1 VTIFKA
7 VVYVLALLF
16 LVGGGLCAASSVF
29 IPINGMGG
37 VAVIAL
43 IVMVVSFVVMKAVG
57 RPKFSA
63 GTAGEAVVYTLLFM
77 IFILPSIQTPFYML
91 GMEMAAPFVSLAALA
106 SFIYFIVRRYKSHE
120 ARREAATPPES
131 DPPPPQA

>member
-1 VTIFKA
+1 MAILKA
-7 VVYVLALLF
+7 ALYVLAVLF
-16 LVGGGLCAASSVF
+16 LVGGGLCAATSLF
-29 IPINGMGG
+29 IPIQGMGEI
-37 VAVIAL
+37 VFFAVIVMAVSL
-43 IVMVVSFVVMKAVG
+43 VIMMVVD

-77 IFILPSIQTPFYML
+77 IFILPSIQTPFYMM

-106 SFIYFIVRRYKSHE
+106 GFIYFIVRRYKSHE
-120 ARREAATPPES
+120 ARRNAAPPPAS

>member
-1 VTIFKA
+1 MAILKA
-7 VVYVLALLF
+7 AHYVLAVLF
-16 LVGGGLCAASSVF
+16 LVGGGLCAATSLF
-29 IPINGMGG
+29 IPIQGMGE
-37 VAVIAL
+37 VVFFAVIIMAVSL
-43 IVMVVSFVVMKAVG
+43 VIMMVMD

-63 GTAGEAVVYTLLFM
+63 GTAGEAVVFTLLFM

-106 SFIYFIVRRYKSHE
+106 GFIYFIVRRYKSHE
-120 ARREAATPPES
+120 ARRNAAPPPAS